1 MENKEP
7 TQEEIQEL
15 VNQVYGLAADLHFNQ
30 SKSWD
35 EVKQKLVEE
44 GLEEKY
50 ALAIVA
56 NLKRQ
61 EIEANRDAASKE
73 IGYGVLWTIGGIVL
87 TAITRGHLI
96 FYGAIIWGVWLIIK
110 GVWHKMQ

>member
-1 MENKEP
+1 METKEP

-15 VNQVYGLAADLHFNQ
+15 VNQVYGYAADLHFNQ
-30 SKSWD
+30 GKSWD

-44 GLEEKY
+44 GLEESD
-50 ALAIVA
+50 ALTVVA

-61 EIEANRDAASKE
+61 EIEANREASSKE
-73 IGYGVLWTIGGIVL
+73 IGYGVLWAIGGIVL
-87 TAITRGHLI
+87 TAVTRGTLI
-96 FYGAIIWGVWLIIK
+96 FFGAVLWGVWLIMK